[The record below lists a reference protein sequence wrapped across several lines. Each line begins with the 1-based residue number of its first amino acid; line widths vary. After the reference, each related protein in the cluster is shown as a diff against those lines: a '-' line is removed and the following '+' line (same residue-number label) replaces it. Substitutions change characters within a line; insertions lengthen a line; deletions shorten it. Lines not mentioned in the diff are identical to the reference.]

1 MQYTLYSLFRYFSLG
16 GEKLMQFAF
25 CQKIRQYDVIMT
37 SNSVN
42 MSIKVSSEMLEKKS
56 TLFCA
61 ILDRVS

>member
-1 MQYTLYSLFRYFSLG
+1 
-16 GEKLMQFAF
+16 MQFAF
-25 CQKIRQYDVIMT
+25 CQKTRQYDVIMT

-61 ILDRVS
+61 ILVRVS